1 MTFRLAGRE
10 PGAADRSVADTTHR
24 PIATRFRRSRDTH
37 PGQPMGTEQARS
49 D

>member
-1 MTFRLAGRE
+1 MTFAL
-10 PGAADRSVADTTHR
+10 PGANRALLTGQQPTPHTR
-24 PIATRFRRSRDTH
+24 PTATRFRRSRDTH